1 MQPPYTHRNQPPS
14 QVVLDTSGLER
25 TFMGMAG
32 AVEKLAQQQLR
43 SNYSLNE
50 SVNEQRKERE
60 EGRQVLLD
68 IAHTSHQ
75 NSFQHILATIP
86 YFDGTGGDVISW
98 LERIEAACLY
108 AKRDPRQEAL
118 GHSGGKV
125 LDSILS
131 VPSHQPWKILK
142 ETLLRDY
149 LEFKSPAHACT
160 YLENMTQ
167 GDDESLRLYVYRYT
181 RAHRMVTGLAP
192 KENMD
197 PSRWTHF
204 LASINN
210 TAITDKVLRS
220 KTLPRNL
227 DEAMSRA
234 IQLEA
239 GFQLSE
245 GVNMARRVNIMQAEG
260 NETEVVKDTRARS
273 NICWGCGE
281 IGHFYKDCRNPNK
294 RQYRE
299 QMKQKC
305 SLKFKWQ
312 MEGEK
317 DFDGDPVEA
326 LVSRLIRRGDSY
338 KGKFKKLEN
347 AVATGKTIT
356 TTAGNK
362 LVTVPKT
369 PVSKS
374 TTPVIKVSSSTQAVR
389 KVSKVSP
396 HTSVMKVITGRN
408 QIKKNNS
415 KGQKG
420 SKVGGSNQFGPSENT
435 RGQTRDRRKYATQA
449 AVTSYA
455 KVVVD
460 AITSSSDTEDPDED
474 IHQISNDEVS
484 DDNEEQLSDGDTTS
498 ENQ

>member
-1 MQPPYTHRNQPPS
+1 MQSPYIHRNQSPP

-32 AVEKLAQQQLR
+32 VVEKLAQQQLR

-50 SVNEQRKERE
+50 SVNQQRKERE

-149 LEFKSPAHACT
+149 SEFKSPAHACT
-160 YLENMTQ
+160 HLENMTQ

-181 RAHRMVTGLAP
+181 QAHRMVTGLAP

-210 TAITDKVLRS
+210 TAITDKVL
-220 KTLPRNL
+220 
-227 DEAMSRA
+227 
-234 IQLEA
+234 
-239 GFQLSE
+239 
-245 GVNMARRVNIMQAEG
+245 
-260 NETEVVKDTRARS
+260 
-273 NICWGCGE
+273 
-281 IGHFYKDCRNPNK
+281 
-294 RQYRE
+294 
-299 QMKQKC
+299 
-305 SLKFKWQ
+305 
-312 MEGEK
+312 
-317 DFDGDPVEA
+317 
-326 LVSRLIRRGDSY
+326 
-338 KGKFKKLEN
+338 
-347 AVATGKTIT
+347 
-356 TTAGNK
+356 
-362 LVTVPKT
+362 
-369 PVSKS
+369 
-374 TTPVIKVSSSTQAVR
+374 
-389 KVSKVSP
+389 
-396 HTSVMKVITGRN
+396 
-408 QIKKNNS
+408 
-415 KGQKG
+415 
-420 SKVGGSNQFGPSENT
+420 
-435 RGQTRDRRKYATQA
+435 
-449 AVTSYA
+449 
-455 KVVVD
+455 
-460 AITSSSDTEDPDED
+460 
-474 IHQISNDEVS
+474 
-484 DDNEEQLSDGDTTS
+484 
-498 ENQ
+498 